1 MFLVI
6 LLVWYFDI
14 INLWTAFIIAI
25 IALAYYE
32 YSLLQ
37 AKNELRMLKN
47 DSEYQIGGL
56 KDVIYNSEAEIEKL
70 KDEIYDSE
78 AEIEKLKDEIKEAKN
93 TINYLRS
100 AIYFS
105 EEKYK
110 KYEED

>member
-14 INLWTAFIIAI
+14 ISLWTAFIIAI
-25 IALAYYE
+25 IAIACYE

-37 AKNELRMLKN
+37 EKNELRTLKN
-47 DSEYQIGGL
+47 DSEYQIGRL
-56 KDVIYNSEAEIEKL
+56 KDVISASEAEIEKL

-93 TINYLRS
+93 TINYLRYT
-100 AIYFS
+100 IFFS
-105 EEKYK
+105 EEKY
-110 KYEED
+110 EED